1 MVVTIISQIF
11 QFVNRIFKIHLQN
24 CYRII
29 SKQSIIFFFFYIME
43 KSEEKIINQ
52 LTSEF
57 NLRSEQVTNTVK
69 LIDDGNTIPF
79 IARYRKEATGS
90 LSDEILRDFYDR
102 LSYLR
107 NLEDKKEEILHL
119 IDEQENLT
127 VEIAKSIENAVTL
140 SELEDIYRPFRPKRR
155 TRATIAKEKGL
166 APLAEIILAQNP
178 SDNIESISLDFIDAE
193 KDVESSEDAIAG
205 AMDII
210 AEEISDN
217 PEYRKDIRQKTIDF
231 GLLVSKASTEDDSVY
246 RLYYDFAEPI
256 KKLANHR
263 LLAINRG
270 EKEGFLSV
278 KIDIDEE
285 KITNYLFRRLTPKHE
300 SPSTKYVKLAAEDS
314 YKRLI
319 APSISTEIRN
329 MLTENAEEASIKVF
343 NQNLSGLLLQP
354 PIKDKIVMG
363 FDPGYRTGCKVAVV
377 DETGKVL
384 DTNVVYCTLP
394 NHDKDKAKKILTDM
408 ILRNNVNLIS
418 IGNGTAS
425 KESEIFISDLL
436 KEIDR
441 EVFYIMTNE
450 AGASV
455 YSASK
460 LATEEFPQYDV
471 ALRSAVS
478 IARRVQDPLAELVKI
493 DPKSIGVGQ
502 YQHDMNQKRLGEAL
516 GGVVENC
523 VNSVGVDLNTASP
536 SLLAYVAGINKTVS
550 KNIITYREENG
561 KFNTRKELLKVP
573 KLGAK
578 AFEQCAGFLR
588 ITDGDNVLDNTSVHP
603 ESYKAAAQLL
613 KHMGYTEQDVQ
624 DGTVADLKQRLS
636 KENTHKLAEELGIG
650 EITLKDIADS
660 IIKKGRDP
668 REELPQP
675 VLRSDILSME
685 DLKPDMVLTGT
696 VRNVIDFGAFVD
708 IGVHQDG
715 LVHIS
720 QICDR
725 YIKHP
730 TDVLSVGDVVKVR
743 VLEVDVPKKRISLT
757 MKEV

>member
-1 MVVTIISQIF
+1 
-11 QFVNRIFKIHLQN
+11 
-24 CYRII
+24 
-29 SKQSIIFFFFYIME
+29 ME

-107 NLEDKKEEILHL
+107 NLEDKKEEILRL

-178 SDNIESISLDFIDAE
+178 NDNIESISLDFIDAE
-193 KDVESSEDAIAG
+193 KDVESSEDAMAG

-246 RLYYDFAEPI
+246 RLYYDFAEP
-256 KKLANHR
+256 
-263 LLAINRG
+263 
-270 EKEGFLSV
+270 
-278 KIDIDEE
+278 
-285 KITNYLFRRLTPKHE
+285 
-300 SPSTKYVKLAAEDS
+300 KYVKLAAEDS

-384 DTNVVYCTLP
+384 DTNVIYCTLP

-441 EVFYIMTNE
+441 
-450 AGASV
+450 
-455 YSASK
+455 
-460 LATEEFPQYDV
+460 
-471 ALRSAVS
+471 
-478 IARRVQDPLAELVKI
+478 RVQDPLAELVKI
-493 DPKSIGVGQ
+493 EPKAIGVGQ

-536 SLLAYVAGINKTVS
+536 SLLSYVAGINKTVS

>member
-1 MVVTIISQIF
+1 MNI
-11 QFVNRIFKIHLQN
+11 LQ
-24 CYRII
+24 
-29 SKQSIIFFFFYIME
+29 K
-43 KSEEKIINQ
+43 
-52 LTSEF
+52 LTNEF
-57 NLRSEQVTNTVK
+57 SLKPWQVENTVK

-107 NLEDKKEEILHL
+107 NLEDKKEEILRL

-285 KITNYLFRRLTPKHE
+285 KITNYLFRQLTPKHE

-536 SLLAYVAGINKTVS
+536 SLLSYVAGINKTVS